1 MEERGEM
8 VIKGRGEAIGG
19 EVQKFGEI
27 KHRQERERGRKVK
40 EFVLSIF
47 SLRTLL
53 VYLENIVPTYI
64 RAPFDPFRLT
74 ICCFDLLLWITFPHV
89 LEISCVDQILSSLF
103 LC

>member
-27 KHRQERERGRKVK
+27 KLRQEQEREIKVR

-47 SLRTLL
+47 NLRTLL
-53 VYLENIVPTYI
+53 MYLKNIVPTYI
-64 RAPFDPFRLT
+64 RA
-74 ICCFDLLLWITFPHV
+74 
-89 LEISCVDQILSSLF
+89 
-103 LC
+103 